1 MARTVN
7 YVRKIEK
14 IKEQLDELS
23 VEMVNC
29 TKREPNV
36 VVQKMKV
43 SDIDFESEDLSTL
56 VKIQS
61 RLMRVIQTKIKE

>member
-29 TKREPNV
+29 TKREPRV
-36 VVQKMKV
+36 VVQKIKV

-56 VKIQS
+56 VKIQN

>member
-29 TKREPNV
+29 SKREPV
-36 VVQKMKV
+36 VVEQKIKV
-43 SDIDFESEDLSTL
+43 SEIDFENEELSTL
-56 VKIQS
+56 IKIQS
-61 RLMRVIQTKIKE
+61 RLMRVIQSKIKK

>member
-29 TKREPNV
+29 TKREPRV

-43 SDIDFESEDLSTL
+43 SDIDFENEDLSTL

-61 RLMRVIQTKIKE
+61 RLMRVIQSKIKE

>member
-36 VVQKMKV
+36 VVQKLKV
-43 SDIDFESEDLSTL
+43 SDIDFESEDLATL

>member
-7 YVRKIEK
+7 YARKIEK

-29 TKREPNV
+29 SKREPAAV
-36 VVQKMKV
+36 EQKIKV
-43 SDIDFESEDLSTL
+43 SEIDFENEELSTL
-56 VKIQS
+56 IKIQS
-61 RLMRVIQTKIKE
+61 RLMRVIQSKIKK